1 MIKHLRN
8 GFSWP
13 YGVDNGL
20 IENIE
25 NHTCVVCVVA
35 SSFSVESLLAVKLS
49 RLLHCTSGPFEAP
62 RGRDTQSKA
71 RARYVYTIQ
80 TIHINVHR
88 HNIHITYYNIYMLS
102 NVYDTYASPKT
113 AADPLTQI
121 NNADPSM
128 SIAYETKERG
138 CCRRSRIPVD
148 WIHAGY
154 PCLTFKTTNFWA
166 AFARGTITQLKQQ
179 RLCNSLICF

>member
-1 MIKHLRN
+1 MSDEGATDMIKHLRN

-35 SSFSVESLLAVKLS
+35 SSFSVESLLAVELS

-71 RARYVYTIQ
+71 RAQYVYTIQ

-88 HNIHITYYNIYMLS
+88 HNIHITYYIIYI
-102 NVYDTYASPKT
+102 YAIKC
-113 AADPLTQI
+113 I
-121 NNADPSM
+121 
-128 SIAYETKERG
+128 
-138 CCRRSRIPVD
+138 
-148 WIHAGY
+148 
-154 PCLTFKTTNFWA
+154 
-166 AFARGTITQLKQQ
+166 
-179 RLCNSLICF
+179 

>member
-1 MIKHLRN
+1 MSDEGATDMIKHLRN

-71 RARYVYTIQ
+71 RAQYVYTIQ
-80 TIHINVHR
+80 TIHINVHTIYIL
-88 HNIHITYYNIYMLS
+88 HIIYDIYIYIFYQMYMIHMQVRKRQLILS
-102 NVYDTYASPKT
+102 HRSTM
-113 AADPLTQI
+113 LTQ
-121 NNADPSM
+121 A
-128 SIAYETKERG
+128 
-138 CCRRSRIPVD
+138 
-148 WIHAGY
+148 
-154 PCLTFKTTNFWA
+154 
-166 AFARGTITQLKQQ
+166 
-179 RLCNSLICF
+179 

>member
-1 MIKHLRN
+1 MSDEGATDMIKHLRN

-71 RARYVYTIQ
+71 RAQYVYTIQ
-80 TIHINVHR
+80 TIHINVHTIYIL
-88 HNIHITYYNIYMLS
+88 HIIYDIYIFYQMYMIHMQVRKRQLILS
-102 NVYDTYASPKT
+102 HRSTM
-113 AADPLTQI
+113 LTQ
-121 NNADPSM
+121 A
-128 SIAYETKERG
+128 
-138 CCRRSRIPVD
+138 
-148 WIHAGY
+148 
-154 PCLTFKTTNFWA
+154 
-166 AFARGTITQLKQQ
+166 
-179 RLCNSLICF
+179 

>member
-1 MIKHLRN
+1 MSDEGATDMIKHLRN

-71 RARYVYTIQ
+71 RAQYVYT
-80 TIHINVHR
+80 TDNTYKCT
-88 HNIHITYYNIYMLS
+88 HNIHITYYI
-102 NVYDTYASPKT
+102 
-113 AADPLTQI
+113 
-121 NNADPSM
+121 
-128 SIAYETKERG
+128 
-138 CCRRSRIPVD
+138 
-148 WIHAGY
+148 
-154 PCLTFKTTNFWA
+154 
-166 AFARGTITQLKQQ
+166 
-179 RLCNSLICF
+179 